1 MTGGAKG
8 GAARGE
14 AARGGPRAPLTVPA
28 ATLARCFGRALFLQA
43 AWNRRGMQNLG
54 FAYAIEPA
62 LRSLYPD
69 AARRREALARH
80 LGFFNCHPYA
90 AAAIL
95 GGTIHHEER
104 VAAGLEPASIP
115 IAYKSTLQ
123 GPLAAIGDGFFWTA
137 LRPFFG
143 ALAAVGALAFGWPAV
158 VAALT
163 IYNAIHLALRMGLFR
178 AGYRQGDAV
187 VGVIARLALPVVADR
202 LRLAG
207 AALCGVAA
215 AAMAARG
222 DALPRGGAV
231 AIATLCAGVGYLAL
245 ARGVRLLPATYAA
258 ILAGV
263 GAALAAT
270 RLHGRF

>member
-1 MTGGAKG
+1 M
-8 GAARGE
+8 RV
-14 AARGGPRAPLTVPA
+14 PRR
-28 ATLARCFGRALFLQA
+28 TLARCFWRCLFLQA

-54 FAYAIEPA
+54 FAYAIDPA
-62 LRSLYPD
+62 LRALYADPE
-69 AARRREALARH
+69 RRREALARH

-95 GGTIHHEER
+95 GGAIHHEEK
-104 VAAGLEPASIP
+104 VAAGSEAPLTP
-115 IAYKSTLQ
+115 ISYKATLQ

-143 ALAAVGALAFGWPAV
+143 ALAAVGALSFGWPAV

-187 VGVIARLALPVVADR
+187 VGAIARLSLPVVADR
-202 LRLAG
+202 LRHAG
-207 AALCGVAA
+207 AALCGLAAAVVAA
-215 AAMAARG
+215 RA
-222 DALPRGGAV
+222 DALPRAGAV
-231 AIATLCAGVGYLAL
+231 ALAASAAALGYAAL
-245 ARGVRLLPATYAA
+245 AYGVRLLPATYAA

-263 GAALAAT
+263 GAALAAG
-270 RLHGRF
+270 RLHGSF